1 MGRLV
6 HFEIAADNPER
17 AAEFY
22 RKVFGWE
29 IQKWEGPQPYWLIT
43 TGPDDKPGING
54 GIWQREQP
62 LSGHD
67 GFIGYRCTVDVSNL
81 DEMVN
86 KVTQNGGKVV
96 APKMAVPG
104 VGWLAFCTD
113 TESNIFGMMQ
123 SDESAK

>member
-6 HFEIAADNPER
+6 HFEIAADSPER

-22 RKVFGWE
+22 RKVFDWE

-43 TGPDDKPGING
+43 TGPEDKPGING

-62 LSGHD
+62 LTGNE
-67 GFIGYRCTVDVSNL
+67 GLIAYRCTIDVASVDDAVK
-81 DEMVN
+81 
-86 KVTQNGGKVV
+86 KVTENGGKVIV
-96 APKMAVPG
+96 PKVAVPG
-104 VGWLAFCTD
+104 VGWLAFCND